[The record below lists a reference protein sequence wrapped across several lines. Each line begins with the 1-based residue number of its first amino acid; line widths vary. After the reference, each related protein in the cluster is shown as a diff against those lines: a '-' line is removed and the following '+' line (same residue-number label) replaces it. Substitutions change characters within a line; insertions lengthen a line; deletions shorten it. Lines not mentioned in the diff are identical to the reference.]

1 MLYRHCLLAIG
12 LVTLMAGCS
21 GGPIFADVEGY
32 VKMKGKPLDNIQV
45 EFWPEG
51 NGPKSVGVTD
61 AEGKYTLASVDG
73 KKKGAMVGKHVVVL
87 LDLKVRGD
95 KFLGRA
101 AENHDFSKNPKTRI
115 HMSYGSAA
123 SSRLKKEVVSGQQ
136 PNVIELTVE

>member
-1 MLYRHCLLAIG
+1 MRYYCLFAIG
-12 LVTLMAGCS
+12 LISMVSGCS
-21 GGPIFADVEGY
+21 GGPTYADVEGY

-87 LDLKVRGD
+87 QDLKVRGD

-101 AENHDFSKNPKTRI
+101 GENYDYSKNPKTRI
-115 HMSYGSAA
+115 PMTYASAA
-123 SSRLKKEVVSGQQ
+123 SSRLKKEVSSGQ
-136 PNVIELTVE
+136 PNVIELVVE